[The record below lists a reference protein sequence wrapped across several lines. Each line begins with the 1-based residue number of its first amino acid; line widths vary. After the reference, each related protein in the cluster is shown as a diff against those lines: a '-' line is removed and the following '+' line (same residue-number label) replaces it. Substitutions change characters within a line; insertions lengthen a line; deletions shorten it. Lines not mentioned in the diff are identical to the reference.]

1 MKTREESCGVSQS
14 ISVFFFFFVKTKK
27 RFFEMKATFRARK
40 VALEYPPH
48 KPSPGK
54 EVDDLRAQ
62 KWPTEQTPIFTRK
75 NKNERW

>member
-1 MKTREESCGVSQS
+1 
-14 ISVFFFFFVKTKK
+14 
-27 RFFEMKATFRARK
+27 MKATFGARK

-48 KPSPGK
+48 KPSHRK

>member
-1 MKTREESCGVSQS
+1 MKRREESCGVSQS
-14 ISVFFFFFVKTKK
+14 ISVFFFVKNQEAFF
-27 RFFEMKATFRARK
+27 RNEGRP
-40 VALEYPPH
+40 LERE
-48 KPSPGK
+48 KLV